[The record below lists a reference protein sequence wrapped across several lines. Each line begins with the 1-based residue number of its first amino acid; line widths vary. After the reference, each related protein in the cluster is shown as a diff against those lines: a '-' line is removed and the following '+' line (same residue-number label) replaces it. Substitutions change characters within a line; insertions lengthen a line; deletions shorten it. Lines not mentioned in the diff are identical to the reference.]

1 MKIEE
6 NRFFSAFDERSKNHI
21 ISLASRRTIPGG
33 VRVFEEAAPS
43 DGIYLVISGEV
54 EIIKKVDD
62 TREVVLSRV
71 KPGEFFGEMGV
82 IDNCGRSAGAR
93 TSAETELAK
102 ISTAQF
108 EDIMR
113 EASSGVA
120 LFFLRH
126 IDEHLR
132 RTNSRFI
139 AEVLRK
145 EKLHAVGEIASTII
159 HDFKNPMT
167 TIMVLADFIR
177 DTSRN
182 PETKK
187 HCEMILK
194 QVDHMVAMAQELLDY
209 TNGNPSMTRTMVT
222 VKSLFAEAELLTVDY
237 LKGNKVEYSFSGC
250 DAEVELDKN
259 KMVRVIQNLLSNAV
273 QAFDKP
279 GGKVV
284 VESRETENGRVEIR
298 VNDNGPGI
306 PEEIRSTIFEPFVTR
321 GKKRG
326 TGLGMAI
333 VKSTVETHG
342 GTISFETEDGRGTTF
357 IIRLPA
363 ACD

>member
-1 MKIEE
+1 MKIED
-6 NRFFSAFDERSKNHI
+6 NSFLAAFDAKTKDHI
-21 ISLASRRTIPGG
+21 ISRAALCTIPGG
-33 VRVFEEAAPS
+33 VRVFEEADPS

-54 EIIKKVDD
+54 EIVKQIEVG
-62 TREVVLSRV
+62 REVVLSRV

-93 TSAETELAK
+93 TSTETKLAK
-102 ISTAQF
+102 ISSTQF
-108 EDIMR
+108 EEIMS
-113 EASSGVA
+113 EASCASA
-120 LFFLRH
+120 IFFLRH

-132 RTNSRFI
+132 KTNSRFI
-139 AEVLRK
+139 SEVLRK
-145 EKLHAVGEIASTII
+145 EKLHVVGEIAGTII

-177 DTSRN
+177 ETSSN

-209 TNGNPSMTRTMVT
+209 TNGNPSISRTMVT
-222 VKSLFAEAELLTVDY
+222 VKSLFEEAELLTVDY
-237 LKGNKVEYSFSGC
+237 LKSSKVEYSFSAC

-259 KMVRVIQNLLSNAV
+259 KMIRVIQNLLSNAV
-273 QAFDKP
+273 QAFEKP

-284 VESRETENGRVEIR
+284 VESSKTEDGMVEIK
-298 VNDNGPGI
+298 VSDNGPGI
-306 PEEIRSTIFEPFVTR
+306 QEEIRSTIFEPFVTR
-321 GKKRG
+321 GKKKG

-333 VKSTVETHG
+333 VKSTVEANG
-342 GTISFETEDGRGTTF
+342 GTISFETETGRGTTF

-363 ACD
+363 SID

>member
-6 NRFFSAFDERSKNHI
+6 NRFFAAFDEKSKNQI

-33 VRVFEEAAPS
+33 VRIFEEAAPS

-62 TREVVLSRV
+62 TREVVLTYV

-93 TSAETELAK
+93 TSVETELAK
-102 ISTAQF
+102 ISATQF
-108 EDIMR
+108 EVIMR

-132 RTNSRFI
+132 KTNSRFI
-139 AEVLRK
+139 SEVLHK

-167 TIMVLADFIR
+167 TIMVLADFIME
-177 DTSRN
+177 TSSN
-182 PETKK
+182 PETKT
-187 HCEMILK
+187 HCGMILK
-194 QVDHMVAMAQELLDY
+194 QVDHMVAMAEEILDY
-209 TNGNPSMTRTMVT
+209 TNGNHDMTRTRGT
-222 VKSLFAEAELLTVDY
+222 VNSLFAEAELLSADY
-237 LKGNKVEYSFSGC
+237 LKSSNVEYSFSGC
-250 DAEVELDKN
+250 DAKVELNEK

-273 QAFDKP
+273 QAFKKP
-279 GGKVV
+279 GGKVI
-284 VESRETENGRVEIR
+284 VESGETEDGMVEIR
-298 VNDNGPGI
+298 VSDNGPGI
-306 PEEIRSTIFEPFVTR
+306 PEEIRATVFDPFVTQ
-321 GKKRG
+321 GKKQG

-333 VKSTVETHG
+333 VRSAVEAHD
-342 GTISFETEDGRGTTF
+342 GTISFETEDDRGTTF

-363 ACD
+363 AGG